1 MWVWSYQEPVV
12 STETALRDVDGNYA
26 IAMERLSFHAVANET
41 PRSSLQPL
49 TARFTN
55 QPASHDGS
63 ASFTFNIEFSEAVWI
78 GSGFPRDDLLR
89 VMGGTVTSAY
99 WLNRHTEEWSVTIR
113 PETQGAITVVLPKQ
127 RYCVVVLNSG
137 TREADLVSG
146 APCAARDRQ
155 LSNQPEATI
164 TGPTSQQQAA
174 NNPATGAPTISG
186 TAQVGK
192 TLAADTS
199 GITDADGLDSAAFIY
214 QWLADDTEISS
225 ATGSSYTAADGDIGK
240 SITVRVSFTDDAGN
254 AETLTSAATTAV
266 TLRALRLQAAAVDGA
281 TLTITYNND
290 LDQSVTL
297 PASAFTVTVAG
308 NATHYEDAPSAEG
321 RRRLAVCAR
330 DLYRLVARLPCGHLC
345 WPVSSDFFGGH
356 EHTRW
361 YSFAPP
367 QLSTPSDYVRVMD
380 QRLCQWLL
388 CQANSYPVR

>member
-146 APCAARDRQ
+146 APYAAGDRH

-174 NNPATGAPTISG
+174 NNPATGARPRPP
-186 TAQVGK
+186 ARVMYQCVG
-192 TLAADTS
+192 AARS
-199 GITDADGLDSAAFIY
+199 M
-214 QWLADDTEISS
+214 
-225 ATGSSYTAADGDIGK
+225 
-240 SITVRVSFTDDAGN
+240 
-254 AETLTSAATTAV
+254 
-266 TLRALRLQAAAVDGA
+266 
-281 TLTITYNND
+281 
-290 LDQSVTL
+290 
-297 PASAFTVTVAG
+297 
-308 NATHYEDAPSAEG
+308 
-321 RRRLAVCAR
+321 
-330 DLYRLVARLPCGHLC
+330 
-345 WPVSSDFFGGH
+345 
-356 EHTRW
+356 
-361 YSFAPP
+361 P
-367 QLSTPSDYVRVMD
+367 QLRMYQPGGMT
-380 QRLCQWLL
+380 
-388 CQANSYPVR
+388 